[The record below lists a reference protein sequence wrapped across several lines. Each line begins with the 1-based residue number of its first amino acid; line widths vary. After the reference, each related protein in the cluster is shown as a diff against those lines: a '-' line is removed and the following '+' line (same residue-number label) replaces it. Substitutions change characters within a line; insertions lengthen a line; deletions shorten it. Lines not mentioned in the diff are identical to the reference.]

1 MHAITAKNL
10 GNSLAA
16 LVAGFGT
23 AGADTN
29 RIMLCDTCA
38 GTFLLATI
46 DFLCEVVRRVR
57 EGAQSA
63 CASKSDDGELN
74 ANSMLRHCMSQ

>member
-1 MHAITAKNL
+1 MHATTAKNL

-29 RIMLCDTCA
+29 RIMLCDLYA
-38 GTFLLATI
+38 GTFLLATF
-46 DFLCEVVRRVR
+46 DMLCEVVRRVR
-57 EGAQSA
+57 DGAQSA
-63 CASKSDDGELN
+63 YASKSDDGELN
-74 ANSMLRHCMSQ
+74 ANSMLRHCMSE

>member
-1 MHAITAKNL
+1 MHAIIAKNL
-10 GNSLAA
+10 GNPLAA

-23 AGADTN
+23 AGVDTD

-46 DFLCEVVRRVR
+46 DFPCEVVRRVHD
-57 EGAQSA
+57 GAQSA
-63 CASKSDDGELN
+63 YASKSDC
-74 ANSMLRHCMSQ
+74 AS